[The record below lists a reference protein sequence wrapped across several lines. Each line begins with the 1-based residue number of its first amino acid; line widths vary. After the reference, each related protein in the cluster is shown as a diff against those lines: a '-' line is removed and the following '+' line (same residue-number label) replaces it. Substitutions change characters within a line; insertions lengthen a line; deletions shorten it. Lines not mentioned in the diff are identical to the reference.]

1 MVTLDP
7 ENSDQFLHSEGEL
20 SEDELRAM
28 YTSQIKKAFEEF
40 EDEIYKIKEPVSE
53 DLLTREQ

>member
-1 MVTLDP
+1 MTILEP
-7 ENSDQFLHSEGEL
+7 ENSDELLHGEGEL